1 MCAVKFVFLNERRSN
16 TRALLSVCHASC
28 APRPHVWC
36 FIESSE
42 LLERGRCSTGGL
54 SVAISAVCCS
64 DVAVTT
70 CEHVL
75 LVTLAVPWELRR
87 LLSQADAVLAAPM
100 RSWFFFFRLMRTCCK
115 IHVCS
120 ANFFFLRVEKLPAA
134 DLDGSHLFVA
144 QSVFPSRKPPA
155 N

>member
-54 SVAISAVCCS
+54 SVPISAVCCS

-75 LVTLAVPWELRR
+75 LVTLAVPWKPRR

-100 RSWFFFFRLMRTCCK
+100 RSC
-115 IHVCS
+115 
-120 ANFFFLRVEKLPAA
+120 FFFL
-134 DLDGSHLFVA
+134 GSCEHAVKSMFALLTFFFCVWKNCQLRTWTGA
-144 QSVFPSRKPPA
+144 IYL
-155 N
+155 